1 MQDITHDIIDLD
13 LDDITTINLSGSG
26 PSSKSSS
33 SSGRPSVNFG
43 GGIELLMNDKRL
55 NDGKGKKE
63 NIDIGL
69 ADLNDLEKELN
80 DLIEEPKSVPAISK
94 SGLFNSS
101 IFGNNGN
108 NGSGI
113 KLNTSPDD
121 NVSIGSIVSMSDVPK
136 VGKATAASS
145 QNDGKT
151 WDGFTKF
158 NNVPLNPDKNLSDKP
173 KMTPEET
180 LLEKFKVLRKL
191 EDIERKGAKLTK
203 KYSMDSPL
211 AEMQGEYEM
220 VMAEKERSNSC
231 KFQGK
236 MLMAAITGLEF
247 LNNKFDPFD
256 VKLDGWAE
264 QVNENIDDYDEI
276 FAELHE
282 KYKSKA
288 KMAPELK
295 LLFQLGGSAIM
306 VHMTNTMF
314 KSSLP
319 GMDDIMRQN
328 PDLMQQFTSAAVN
341 SMQNTNPGFSGFMG
355 NFMPA
360 TSSNRPPPAP
370 VQTQTNRSQNE
381 RTAAPTNRPDLMRAR
396 NNDGI
401 NIQEQFGSVGP
412 GPGKNNEKEIPVRST
427 RPEMK
432 GPTDINDLLSGLKT
446 MSVNLPTDN
455 MNKSNMADRSMPT
468 QQQGQQQA
476 QQSQAQQSQAQ
487 QSQAQQQQ
495 AQAQQAQAQQSQ
507 AQQQTPRKTT
517 TASSGKTPR
526 KQKSDRNTVSLDI

>member
-1 MQDITHDIIDLD
+1 MEDITNDIIDLD
-13 LDDITTINLSGSG
+13 TVPTINLNNYGST
-26 PSSKSSS
+26 SNS
-33 SSGRPSVNFG
+33 RPSVNFG

-63 NIDIGL
+63 VSDISLG
-69 ADLNDLEKELN
+69 DLNDLEQELN
-80 DLIEEPKSVPAISK
+80 DLVDVPKSTPAISK
-94 SGLFNSS
+94 SGLFNTSM
-101 IFGNNGN
+101 F
-108 NGSGI
+108 SGI
-113 KLNTSPDD
+113 KLNSENDNMD
-121 NVSIGSIVSMSDVPK
+121 NVSIGSIVSVNDAPK
-136 VGKATAASS
+136 IGKATAASS
-145 QNDGKT
+145 QNDSKT

-158 NNVPLNPDKNLSDKP
+158 NNVPLNPDKNLSDRP
-173 KMTPEET
+173 KLSPEET

-220 VMAEKERSNSC
+220 IIAEKERTNSC

-355 NFMPA
+355 NFMPGA
-360 TSSNRPPPAP
+360 SNDRPPPPAM
-370 VQTQTNRSQNE
+370 QTQTNRSQNE
-381 RTAAPTNRPDLMRAR
+381 RTAPPSNRPDLMRAR

-401 NIQEQFGSVGP
+401 NIQEQFGRADG
-412 GPGKNNEKEIPVRST
+412 NDRST

-446 MSVNLPTDN
+446 MSVNLPTETKPTAPPV
-455 MNKSNMADRSMPT
+455 KSSAADKSSFVP
-468 QQQGQQQA
+468 QKK
-476 QQSQAQQSQAQ
+476 S
-487 QSQAQQQQ
+487 
-495 AQAQQAQAQQSQ
+495 
-507 AQQQTPRKTT
+507 
-517 TASSGKTPR
+517 ASNAKSPR
-526 KQKSDRNTVSLDI
+526 KQKSDKNTVSLDI

>member
-1 MQDITHDIIDLD
+1 MEDITNDIINLD
-13 LDDITTINLSGSG
+13 EIPTINLNGSG
-26 PSSKSSS
+26 
-33 SSGRPSVNFG
+33 GRPSVNFG

-55 NDGKGKKE
+55 NEGKGKRE
-63 NIDIGL
+63 VLDIGL
-69 ADLNDLEKELN
+69 GDLNDLEQELN
-80 DLIEEPKSVPAISK
+80 DLVDVPKSAPAISK
-94 SGLFNSS
+94 SGLFNTSV
-101 IFGNNGN
+101 F
-108 NGSGI
+108 GSGM
-113 KLNTSPDD
+113 KLNSGPEIDD
-121 NVSIGSIVSMSDVPK
+121 NVSIGSIVSVNEGPK
-136 VGKATAASS
+136 LGKSTAA
-145 QNDGKT
+145 QQEGKT

-158 NNVPLNPDKNLSDKP
+158 NNVPINPDKNLSDKP
-173 KMTPEET
+173 KLSPEET

-191 EDIERKGAKLTK
+191 EEIERKGAKLTK

-220 VMAEKERSNSC
+220 IIAEKERNNSC
-231 KFQGK
+231 KFQAK

-247 LNNKFDPFD
+247 LNTKFDPFD
-256 VKLDGWAE
+256 IKLDGWAE
-264 QVNENIDDYDEI
+264 QVNENVDDYDEI
-276 FAELHE
+276 FSELHE

-355 NFMPA
+355 NFMPGA
-360 TSSNRPPPAP
+360 SNDRPPPPPA
-370 VQTQTNRSQNE
+370 QTQVNRSQNE
-381 RTAAPTNRPDLMRAR
+381 RTAPPTNRPDLMRAR

-401 NIQEQFGSVGP
+401 NIQEQFGRVDVP
-412 GPGKNNEKEIPVRST
+412 ERPVERSTQPERST

-446 MSVNLPTDN
+446 MSVN
-455 MNKSNMADRSMPT
+455 MPVET
-468 QQQGQQQA
+468 KPSPA
-476 QQSQAQQSQAQ
+476 PKKPS
-487 QSQAQQQQ
+487 
-495 AQAQQAQAQQSQ
+495 
-507 AQQQTPRKTT
+507 
-517 TASSGKTPR
+517 TAGSGKTPR
-526 KQKSDRNTVSLDI
+526 KQKSDKNTISLDI

>member
-1 MQDITHDIIDLD
+1 MVDITSEIIDINLD
-13 LDDITTINLSGSG
+13 NIPTINLNE
-26 PSSKSSS
+26 SSS
-33 SSGRPSVNFG
+33 YGGSSGGRPSVNFG
-43 GGIELLMNDKRL
+43 GGIELLMNDKR
-55 NDGKGKKE
+55 KSEGKKTPT
-63 NIDIGL
+63 NDIDLG
-69 ADLNDLEKELN
+69 DLNDLEQELN
-80 DLIEEPKSVPAISK
+80 DLIVDEPKSTPAVSK

-101 IFGNNGN
+101 FFGGG
-108 NGSGI
+108 GSSSGGGM
-113 KLNTSPDD
+113 KLNTSD
-121 NVSIGSIVSMSDVPK
+121 NDNISIGSIVSVNDPPML
-136 VGKATAASS
+136 GKATASS
-145 QNDGKT
+145 GQNDGKT

-158 NNVPLNPDKNLSDKP
+158 NNVPLNPDKNMSDRP
-173 KMTPEET
+173 KLTPEET

-203 KYSMDSPL
+203 KYSMESSL
-211 AEMQGEYEM
+211 SEMQGEYEM
-220 VMAEKERSNSC
+220 IIAEKERSNSC

-276 FAELHE
+276 FGELHE

-355 NFMPA
+355 NFMPSA
-360 TSSNRPPPAP
+360 SNSRPPPP
-370 VQTQTNRSQNE
+370 PQQTQNQPRSQSD
-381 RTAAPTNRPDLMRAR
+381 RTAPPSNRPDLMRAR
-396 NNDGI
+396 AGPGAGSMNNDDGI
-401 NIQEQFGSVGP
+401 NIQEQFGSVGQ
-412 GPGKNNEKEIPVRST
+412 NNGREQSM

-432 GPTDINDLLSGLKT
+432 GPSDINELLSGLKT
-446 MSVNLPTDN
+446 MSV
-455 MNKSNMADRSMPT
+455 SMPPP
-468 QQQGQQQA
+468 QA
-476 QQSQAQQSQAQ
+476 
-487 QSQAQQQQ
+487 
-495 AQAQQAQAQQSQ
+495 
-507 AQQQTPRKTT
+507 T
-517 TASSGKTPR
+517 SGSANNITISGPPAPISVKKADSKPIAPKTPR
-526 KQKSDRNTVSLDI
+526 KQKSDKNTISLDI

>member
-1 MQDITHDIIDLD
+1 MEDITNDIIN
-13 LDDITTINLSGSG
+13 LDDMTINLNG
-26 PSSKSSS
+26 SSS
-33 SSGRPSVNFG
+33 RPSVNFG
-43 GGIELLMNDKRL
+43 GGIELLMNDKRI
-55 NDGKGKKE
+55 NEGKGKKE
-63 NIDIGL
+63 TLDIGL
-69 ADLNDLEKELN
+69 ADLNDLEQELN
-80 DLIEEPKSVPAISK
+80 DLVDVPKSAPAISK
-94 SGLFNSS
+94 SGLFNTSL
-101 IFGNNGN
+101 FGSNM
-108 NGSGI
+108 
-113 KLNTSPDD
+113 KLNTEPED
-121 NVSIGSIVSMSDVPK
+121 NVSIGSIVSVNDGPK
-136 VGKATAASS
+136 LGKATAAAAGD
-145 QNDGKT
+145 NKT

-158 NNVPLNPDKNLSDKP
+158 NNVPLNPDKNISDRPKLS
-173 KMTPEET
+173 PEET

-191 EDIERKGAKLTK
+191 EEIERKGGKLTK

-211 AEMQGEYEM
+211 SEMQGEYEM
-220 VMAEKERSNSC
+220 IIAEKERSNSC

-247 LNNKFDPFD
+247 LNTKFDPFD

-276 FAELHE
+276 FGELHE

-355 NFMPA
+355 NFMPGA
-360 TSSNRPPPAP
+360 SNDRPPPPPA
-370 VQTQTNRSQNE
+370 QTQVNRGQNE
-381 RTAAPTNRPDLMRAR
+381 RTAPPTNRPDLMRAR

-401 NIQEQFGSVGP
+401 NIQEQFGRVDQ
-412 GPGKNNEKEIPVRST
+412 KEPAPRST

-446 MSVNLPTDN
+446 MTVSLPADAPAKKPEPTK
-455 MNKSNMADRSMPT
+455 KST
-468 QQQGQQQA
+468 
-476 QQSQAQQSQAQ
+476 
-487 QSQAQQQQ
+487 
-495 AQAQQAQAQQSQ
+495 
-507 AQQQTPRKTT
+507 TPS
-517 TASSGKTPR
+517 AKTPR

>member
-1 MQDITHDIIDLD
+1 MQDITNDIINLD
-13 LDDITTINLSGSG
+13 LDDIPTINLGGSSSGSAG
-26 PSSKSSS
+26 
-33 SSGRPSVNFG
+33 GRPSVNFG

-69 ADLNDLEKELN
+69 GDLNDLEQELN
-80 DLIEEPKSVPAISK
+80 DLVDAPKSVPAVSK
-94 SGLFNSS
+94 SGLFNTSL
-101 IFGNNGN
+101 F
-108 NGSGI
+108 GSGGSM
-113 KLNTSPDD
+113 KLNTGPEPDD
-121 NVSIGSIVSMSDVPK
+121 NVSIGSIVSVSDAPK
-136 VGKATAASS
+136 IGKATAASS
-145 QNDGKT
+145 GNDGKT

-158 NNVPLNPDKNLSDKP
+158 NNVPLNPDKNLSDKQ
-173 KMTPEET
+173 KLSPEET

-191 EDIERKGAKLTK
+191 EEIERKGAKLTK

-211 AEMQGEYEM
+211 SEMQGEYEM
-220 VMAEKERSNSC
+220 IIAEKERSNSC

-276 FAELHE
+276 FGELHE

-355 NFMPA
+355 NFMPGA
-360 TSSNRPPPAP
+360 SNERPPPP
-370 VQTQTNRSQNE
+370 PLQTQVNRSQNE
-381 RTAAPTNRPDLMRAR
+381 RTAPPTNRPDLMRAR

-401 NIQEQFGSVGP
+401 NIQEQFTRVD
-412 GPGKNNEKEIPVRST
+412 NAATAT

-446 MSVNLPTDN
+446 MSVN
-455 MNKSNMADRSMPT
+455 MPT
-468 QQQGQQQA
+468 ENKAPPAKSSPQDRPA
-476 QQSQAQQSQAQ
+476 QDRPSQDKPQVPAKKS
-487 QSQAQQQQ
+487 S
-495 AQAQQAQAQQSQ
+495 
-507 AQQQTPRKTT
+507 TPS
-517 TASSGKTPR
+517 ASKPQR
-526 KQKSDRNTVSLDI
+526 KQKSDRNIVSLDI

>member
-1 MQDITHDIIDLD
+1 MQDITNDIISLD
-13 LDDITTINLSGSG
+13 LDDITTIDLNKG
-26 PSSKSSS
+26 S

-80 DLIEEPKSVPAISK
+80 DLVEEPKSVPAVSK

-101 IFGNNGN
+101 IFGGM
-108 NGSGI
+108 
-113 KLNTSPDD
+113 KLNTGPEKDD
-121 NVSIGSIVSMSDVPK
+121 NVSIGSIVSVNDGPK
-136 VGKATAASS
+136 LGKATAASAGD
-145 QNDGKT
+145 NKT

-158 NNVPLNPDKNLSDKP
+158 NNVPLNPDKNISDRPKLS
-173 KMTPEET
+173 PEET

-191 EDIERKGAKLTK
+191 EEIERKGGKLTK

-220 VMAEKERSNSC
+220 IIAEKERSNSC

-355 NFMPA
+355 NFMPGA
-360 TSSNRPPPAP
+360 SNDRPPPPPA
-370 VQTQTNRSQNE
+370 QTQVNRGQNE

-401 NIQEQFGSVGP
+401 NIQEQFARVD
-412 GPGKNNEKEIPVRST
+412 EKEPMQRST

-432 GPTDINDLLSGLKT
+432 GPTDISDLLSGLKT
-446 MSVNLPTDN
+446 MAVNLPTPDTKSVRPPPTVPEKSSPQ
-455 MNKSNMADRSMPT
+455 NKPEPVKKS
-468 QQQGQQQA
+468 
-476 QQSQAQQSQAQ
+476 
-487 QSQAQQQQ
+487 
-495 AQAQQAQAQQSQ
+495 
-507 AQQQTPRKTT
+507 
-517 TASSGKTPR
+517 ASTGKTPR

>member
-1 MQDITHDIIDLD
+1 MVDITAEIIDINLD
-13 LDDITTINLSGSG
+13 NIPTINLNESSSAGYGSG
-26 PSSKSSS
+26 
-33 SSGRPSVNFG
+33 RSVNFG
-43 GGIELLMNDKRL
+43 GGIELLMNDKRKS
-55 NDGKGKKE
+55 DGKKTPT
-63 NIDIGL
+63 NDIDLG
-69 ADLNDLEKELN
+69 DLNDLEQELN
-80 DLIEEPKSVPAISK
+80 DLIEEPKSTPAVSK

-101 IFGNNGN
+101 FFS
-108 NGSGI
+108 SGI
-113 KLNTSPDD
+113 KLNEDKND
-121 NVSIGSIVSMSDVPK
+121 NVSIGSIVSMNDPPMI
-136 VGKATAASS
+136 GKATASS
-145 QNDGKT
+145 AQNDGKT

-158 NNVPLNPDKNLSDKP
+158 NNVPLNPDKNLSDRP
-173 KMTPEET
+173 KLTPEET

-191 EDIERKGAKLTK
+191 EEVERKGAKLTK
-203 KYSMDSPL
+203 KYSMESPL

-220 VMAEKERSNSC
+220 ILAEKERSNSC

-247 LNNKFDPFD
+247 LNGKFDPFD

-276 FAELHE
+276 FGELHE

-355 NFMPA
+355 NFMPGA
-360 TSSNRPPPAP
+360 SNSQPPPLP
-370 VQTQTNRSQNE
+370 QKTQNQPRSQSD
-381 RTAAPTNRPDLMRAR
+381 RTAPPMNRPDLMRAR
-396 NNDGI
+396 GGNDDGI
-401 NIQEQFGSVGP
+401 NIQEQFASVNQNSGGP
-412 GPGKNNEKEIPVRST
+412 PPNNAIRREQSL

-432 GPTDINDLLSGLKT
+432 GPSDIGDLLSGLKT
-446 MSVNLPTDN
+446 MSVNMPPPAGQSQSQSQN
-455 MNKSNMADRSMPT
+455 GPPPPISVKKAPT
-468 QQQGQQQA
+468 Q
-476 QQSQAQQSQAQ
+476 
-487 QSQAQQQQ
+487 
-495 AQAQQAQAQQSQ
+495 
-507 AQQQTPRKTT
+507 T
-517 TASSGKTPR
+517 SGNKTPR
-526 KQKSDRNTVSLDI
+526 KQKSDKNTVSLDI

>member
-1 MQDITHDIIDLD
+1 MMDITSEIIDINLD
-13 LDDITTINLSGSG
+13 NIPTINLNE
-26 PSSKSSS
+26 SSS
-33 SSGRPSVNFG
+33 SSFGGKPSVNFG
-43 GGIELLMNDKRL
+43 GGIELLMNDKRK
-55 NDGKGKKE
+55 NDGKKLST
-63 NIDIGL
+63 NDIDLG
-69 ADLNDLEKELN
+69 DLNDLEQELN
-80 DLIEEPKSVPAISK
+80 DLIEEPKSTPAFAK

-101 IFGNNGN
+101 FFGGG
-108 NGSGI
+108 GSGI
-113 KLNTSPDD
+113 KLNEEKND
-121 NVSIGSIVSMSDVPK
+121 NVSIGSIVSVNDAPQI
-136 VGKATAASS
+136 GRATASS
-145 QNDGKT
+145 AQNDGKT

-158 NNVPLNPDKNLSDKP
+158 NNVPLNPDKNLSDRP
-173 KMTPEET
+173 KLSPEET

-203 KYSMDSPL
+203 KYSMESSL

-220 VMAEKERSNSC
+220 IMAEKERTNSC

-247 LNNKFDPFD
+247 LNSKFDPFD
-256 VKLDGWAE
+256 VKIDGWAE

-276 FAELHE
+276 FGELHE

-355 NFMPA
+355 NFMPGA
-360 TSSNRPPPAP
+360 SNARPPPLP
-370 VQTQTNRSQNE
+370 QQTQNAPRSQSE
-381 RTAAPTNRPDLMRAR
+381 RTAPPSNRPDLMRAR
-396 NNDGI
+396 GGGDDDGI
-401 NIQEQFGSVGP
+401 NIQEQFGSV
-412 GPGKNNEKEIPVRST
+412 NQNAKEQSM

-432 GPTDINDLLSGLKT
+432 GPTDIGDLLSGLKT
-446 MSVNLPTDN
+446 MSVNIPAKN
-455 MNKSNMADRSMPT
+455 EQPSAPISF
-468 QQQGQQQA
+468 
-476 QQSQAQQSQAQ
+476 
-487 QSQAQQQQ
+487 
-495 AQAQQAQAQQSQ
+495 
-507 AQQQTPRKTT
+507 KTKPG
-517 TASSGKTPR
+517 APKTPR
-526 KQKSDRNTVSLDI
+526 KQKSDKNIVSLDI

>member
-1 MQDITHDIIDLD
+1 MEDITNDIISLD
-13 LDDITTINLSGSG
+13 LDDIPTINLSGSSG
-26 PSSKSSS
+26 
-33 SSGRPSVNFG
+33 GRPSVNFG

-55 NDGKGKKE
+55 NETKGKKE
-63 NIDIGL
+63 MSDIGL
-69 ADLNDLEKELN
+69 GDLNDLEQELN
-80 DLIEEPKSVPAISK
+80 DLVDIPKSTPAISK
-94 SGLFNSS
+94 SGLFNTS
-101 IFGNNGN
+101 IFGG
-108 NGSGI
+108 GGGM
-113 KLNTSPDD
+113 KLNTEPEMDD
-121 NVSIGSIVSMSDVPK
+121 NVSIGSIVSVNDAPK
-136 VGKATAASS
+136 IGKATAASS
-145 QNDGKT
+145 GDSKT

-158 NNVPLNPDKNLSDKP
+158 NNVPLNPDKNLSDKA
-173 KMTPEET
+173 KLSPEET

-191 EDIERKGAKLTK
+191 EEIERKGAKLTK

-220 VMAEKERSNSC
+220 IISEKERANSC
-231 KFQGK
+231 KFQAK

-247 LNNKFDPFD
+247 LNSKFDPFD

-264 QVNENIDDYDEI
+264 QVNENVDDYDEI
-276 FAELHE
+276 FSELHE

-355 NFMPA
+355 NFMPGA
-360 TSSNRPPPAP
+360 SNDRPPPP
-370 VQTQTNRSQNE
+370 PMTTQVNRGQNE
-381 RTAAPTNRPDLMRAR
+381 RTAPPTNRPDLMRAR

-401 NIQEQFGSVGP
+401 NIQEQFGRVD
-412 GPGKNNEKEIPVRST
+412 EKESSAPPRST

-432 GPTDINDLLSGLKT
+432 GPTDINDLISGLKT
-446 MSVNLPTDN
+446 MSVTMPSPGEKSAPTPTEKPTLK
-455 MNKSNMADRSMPT
+455 KSGP
-468 QQQGQQQA
+468 GQ
-476 QQSQAQQSQAQ
+476 
-487 QSQAQQQQ
+487 
-495 AQAQQAQAQQSQ
+495 
-507 AQQQTPRKTT
+507 
-517 TASSGKTPR
+517 ASSGKTPR
-526 KQKSDRNTVSLDI
+526 KQKSDKNIVSLDI

>member
-1 MQDITHDIIDLD
+1 MQDITNDIIELNFET
-13 LDDITTINLSGSG
+13 IPTINLQGSGSG
-26 PSSKSSS
+26 SV
-33 SSGRPSVNFG
+33 GRPSVNFG

-55 NDGKGKKE
+55 NDGKKSQ
-63 NIDIGL
+63 NMDIGL
-69 ADLNDLEKELN
+69 ADLDDLEKELN
-80 DLIEEPKSVPAISK
+80 DLVEEPRSAPAISK

-101 IFGNNGN
+101 MFGGGGGGG
-108 NGSGI
+108 GSF
-113 KLNTSPDD
+113 KLNEDKYPEDD
-121 NVSIGSIVSMSDVPK
+121 NVSIGSIVSVSGI
-136 VGKATAASS
+136 GKATASS
-145 QNDGKT
+145 AKNDSKT

-158 NNVPLNPDKNLSDKP
+158 NNVPLNPDKNFSDKP
-173 KMTPEET
+173 KLSPEET

-220 VMAEKERSNSC
+220 IIAEKERTNSC

-236 MLMAAITGLEF
+236 MLMAAITGIEF
-247 LNNKFDPFD
+247 LNSKFDPFD
-256 VKLDGWAE
+256 VKLDGWGE

-341 SMQNTNPGFSGFMG
+341 SMQSTNPGFSGFMG
-355 NFMPA
+355 NFMPGA
-360 TSSNRPPPAP
+360 SNDHPPPPPA
-370 VQTQTNRSQNE
+370 QTQTARSQSE
-381 RTAAPTNRPDLMRAR
+381 RTAPPTNRPDLMRAR
-396 NNDGI
+396 NNNSDGI
-401 NIQEQFGSVGP
+401 NIQEQFGTVG
-412 GPGKNNEKEIPVRST
+412 GKEPIERSL

-432 GPTDINDLLSGLKT
+432 GPSDISELLSGLKT
-446 MSVNLPTDN
+446 MSVN
-455 MNKSNMADRSMPT
+455 MPAPSSKPS
-468 QQQGQQQA
+468 G
-476 QQSQAQQSQAQ
+476 
-487 QSQAQQQQ
+487 Q
-495 AQAQQAQAQQSQ
+495 AQAQGQAQTIPVKKS
-507 AQQQTPRKTT
+507 
-517 TASSGKTPR
+517 ASSGKTPR
-526 KQKSDRNTVSLDI
+526 KNKSDKNTISLDI